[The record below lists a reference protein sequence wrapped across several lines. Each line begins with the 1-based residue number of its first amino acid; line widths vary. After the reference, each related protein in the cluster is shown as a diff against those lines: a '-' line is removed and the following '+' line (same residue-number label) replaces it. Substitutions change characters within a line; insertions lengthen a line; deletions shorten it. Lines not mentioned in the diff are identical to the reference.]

1 MQALEP
7 LNRSADVR
15 DPQITMRLAWLTLVL
30 AFAVFLA
37 AAGTTLNNLW
47 QWYQSADDPRES
59 VLVLRS
65 QPEGLSFRPAGR
77 TVFQGVADGQPV
89 LEGET
94 VRALP
99 TAGYGQV
106 ATLKV
111 FDGSQFDLW
120 AGSSLD
126 VETLRTSR
134 WHQALQ
140 RVTVLQS
147 AGYVRYDIAADQPYR
162 SVEFLVRADD
172 AEIRLA
178 PGGSYSIALLAP
190 ARSAERVDGRPVHQ
204 IDVAVRSG
212 TLTVTDA
219 DGSVLQLGAGQR
231 TLLDESSRL
240 GPQLPAE
247 WELLR
252 DGAFTAFSEL
262 EYNNTTNV
270 DDPALRRSTTWLV
283 SGTPDLPIEQR
294 GFFRLAP
301 ICPPPDVDN
310 RCASDEI
317 AQAAWFYRL
326 GGQTSGFVTSLRQ
339 MLGSDGAGIDISEYR
354 SLRFSLWVR
363 VLYQSLSDAGDR
375 GTECPVMVRIIGRRS
390 APLDPDEERVICF
403 YTPSAGATAA
413 APVNRAEGVT
423 YVPLEPAS
431 WLFYRIDL
439 RDAAWMP
446 EFRYLRSIEIYANG
460 HDYDSRVTEVSLL
473 GVQ

>member
-7 LNRSADVR
+7 LNRSADAR
-15 DPQITMRLAWLTLVL
+15 DPQMTMRLAWLTLAV

-37 AAGTTLNNLW
+37 AAGTTLNSLW
-47 QWYQSADDPRES
+47 HWYQSADDPRDA

-77 TVFQGVADGQPV
+77 TVFQGVTDGQPV

-106 ATLKV
+106 ATLKL

-126 VETLRTSR
+126 VQTLRTSR
-134 WHQALQ
+134 WHQAFQ
-140 RVTVLQS
+140 RVAVLQA
-147 AGYVRYDIAADQPYR
+147 AGYVRYDIASDQPYR
-162 SVEFLVRADD
+162 SVEYLVAVDD
-172 AEIRLA
+172 AVLRLA
-178 PGGSYSIALLAP
+178 PGGSYSVALLASE
-190 ARSAERVDGRPVHQ
+190 RSAARVDGRPVHR

-212 TLTVTDA
+212 SLTVTDA
-219 DGSVLQLGAGQR
+219 DGAVLLLGPGQR

-240 GPQLPAE
+240 GPLLPAA

-252 DGAFTAFSEL
+252 DGSFTAYSEV

-270 DDPALRRSTTWLV
+270 DDPALRRSATWQV

-310 RCASDEI
+310 RCRSEALR
-317 AQAAWFYRL
+317 QAAWFYRL
-326 GGQTSGFVTSLRQ
+326 GGQTNGFVTSLRQ
-339 MLGSDGAGIDISEYR
+339 MLGSDGAGVDISEYR

-375 GTECPVMVRIIGRRS
+375 GTECPVMVRIVGRRS

-403 YTPSAGATAA
+403 YTPSTVDPAPAA
-413 APVNRAEGVT
+413 RAEGVT
-423 YVPLEPAS
+423 YVPVEPAA
-431 WLFYRIDL
+431 WLQYRIDL
-439 RDAAWMP
+439 RDAEWLP
-446 EFRYLRSIEIYANG
+446 EFRYLRSVEIYANG
-460 HDYDSRVTEVSLL
+460 HDYDARVTEVSLL